1 MYAFG
6 QFCLREIRGY
16 FLACSLGMAQIQGRS
31 PPTAGQVF
39 YKTRTAEEDLQ
50 GPPSENQEEWTLTWD
65 EDLLSLPP
73 VLSMS

>member
-1 MYAFG
+1 MFFG
-6 QFCLREIRGY
+6 NGTDPGEESSHC
-16 FLACSLGMAQIQGRS
+16 
-31 PPTAGQVF
+31 AGQVF

-50 GPPSENQEEWTLTWD
+50 GPSSENQEEWTLTWD